1 MQITLFTA
9 NCTGV
14 KTNCIY
20 PNKVVAESK
29 AEMVE
34 AIKRDHVCAKY
45 TNNYRSNDN
54 FEEAVG
60 IFMDNDND
68 HSENPA
74 DWLTAEKLSEL
85 LCDVDHVIA
94 PSRHNMLP
102 KDNKAARPRQHIYFP
117 TAVFTDRKKYEELK
131 AAIQRMYPFFD
142 DNAKDAARFFFG
154 SACSEDDLIWN
165 EGWLTI
171 DEAVDALFF
180 WLPAA

>member
-117 TAVFTDRKKYEELK
+117 TSVFTAMIRQK
-131 AAIQRMYPFFD
+131 I
-142 DNAKDAARFFFG
+142 G
-154 SACSEDDLIWN
+154 SKITWEKERSSR
-165 EGWLTI
+165 
-171 DEAVDALFF
+171 V
-180 WLPAA
+180 

>member
-85 LCDVDHVIA
+85 LCDVDHAIA
-94 PSRHNMLP
+94 TTCSQRTTRRQDLVSTSISRPLFLQIERSTRSSRRPSRECIRSLMIMPKTLP
-102 KDNKAARPRQHIYFP
+102 DSSL
-117 TAVFTDRKKYEELK
+117 V
-131 AAIQRMYPFFD
+131 
-142 DNAKDAARFFFG
+142 
-154 SACSEDDLIWN
+154 
-165 EGWLTI
+165 
-171 DEAVDALFF
+171 
-180 WLPAA
+180 LPAARTT

>member
-60 IFMDNDND
+60 IFMDN
-68 HSENPA
+68 ER
-74 DWLTAEKLSEL
+74 L
-85 LCDVDHVIA
+85 
-94 PSRHNMLP
+94 PSRFRVLCYGLIVVLP
-102 KDNKAARPRQHIYFP
+102 
-117 TAVFTDRKKYEELK
+117 
-131 AAIQRMYPFFD
+131 
-142 DNAKDAARFFFG
+142 
-154 SACSEDDLIWN
+154 SAM
-165 EGWLTI
+165 
-171 DEAVDALFF
+171 
-180 WLPAA
+180 

>member
-102 KDNKAARPRQHIYFP
+102 KDNKAAKPRQHI
-117 TAVFTDRKKYEELK
+117 
-131 AAIQRMYPFFD
+131 
-142 DNAKDAARFFFG
+142 
-154 SACSEDDLIWN
+154 
-165 EGWLTI
+165 
-171 DEAVDALFF
+171 
-180 WLPAA
+180 